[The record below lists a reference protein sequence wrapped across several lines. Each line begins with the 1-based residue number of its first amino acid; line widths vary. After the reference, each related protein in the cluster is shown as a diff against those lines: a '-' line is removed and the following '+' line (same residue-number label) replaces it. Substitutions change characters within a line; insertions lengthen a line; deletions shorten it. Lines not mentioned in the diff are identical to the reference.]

1 MATRTSNSQQQAFV
15 AGGVFLAL
23 VMVIAS
29 QSVAQHQRQD
39 PSRQIAAA
47 GPQLTPCPTATGL
60 LTMPEISSGNT
71 GRLKATLRLTGG
83 LRTIWNSS
91 TPPGTSPANTR
102 CATQLLRYFSGHTG
116 LQPGPDDPAFAK
128 GDLLPGPTLRAKLGD
143 WVEIAFLN
151 QVDPQKFANSLDRG
165 DSAAPANGAM
175 HHAGAANPAATVDP
189 LAGCDV
195 VFASKNRTS
204 KRQNTGD
211 VFPNC
216 FHGSSTTNVHFH
228 GTHTTPDTTGDNVLL
243 FVRPV
248 LRKKG
253 VIFQPTDQTVSQ
265 SFGEFFTQCEKTGY
279 PHLWTQM
286 PASWQ
291 KAQFDA
297 ITWYDQNAPYKG
309 VPKALPTPMHLWPVN
324 KSEIAQK
331 LWPQYQIGA
340 TPYCFPLPAYDPA
353 KVRMGQS
360 PGTHWYHAHKHGS
373 TALNVAN
380 GMVGAF
386 IIEGKYDTDLRG
398 YYASN
403 PAWNFQERVLMIQQ
417 LTPTLRKG
425 DPTAQGP
432 GSPGVPVL
440 SVNGRRS
447 PVITMRPNQVQI
459 FRFINGAERDAAL
472 FKYFVPEPSPTL
484 PGPQQPCSRPSTA
497 PCVHWNQTAQDGVQ
511 FVAANYDPGNDTGH
525 GYQGKRQDEQL
536 YLAPANRAD
545 MLMQAPS
552 TPGRYDLL
560 VQAGVCRNPSC
571 GGTAQ
576 TEVLLTVS
584 VEGTAIAP
592 AMPFVPVDKFPALP
606 PFLNDIPASDVHHY
620 RELVF
625 QDNNGLR
632 INGQQFNDHVINQT
646 MQLNAVEEWT
656 VANLDP
662 DKEHPFHIH
671 INPFQI
677 VEVFEPQGA
686 DAKPGGKCPADPTK
700 PATWKPCTDQ
710 TKNFEWWD
718 TFGIPGSRTDT
729 LPASVCTTQAQ
740 CPATIKNSPYLA
752 CANGSCSVT
761 IPGHFKLRTRFVDF
775 TGQYVLHCH
784 ILTHEDRGMMELIQ
798 VVSGYSPYTHH

>member
-1 MATRTSNSQQQAFV
+1 MATRERNHAFL
-15 AGGVFLAL
+15 ASGVFLTL

-29 QSVAQHQRQD
+29 QGLAQHQQ
-39 PSRQIAAA
+39 PAPGRQIAAA

-60 LTMPEISSGNT
+60 LTVPEISSGTT
-71 GRLKATLRLTGG
+71 GRLKATLRLTDG

-91 TPPGTSPANTR
+91 TPPGTAAANTR
-102 CATQLLRYFSGHTG
+102 CATQFLRYFTGHTG

-128 GDLLPGPTLRAKLGD
+128 GDMLPGPTLRAKLGD

-151 QVDPQKFANSLDRG
+151 QVNTQHFGTSLDRG
-165 DSAAPANGAM
+165 DTAEPANGAV
-175 HHAGAANPAATVDP
+175 HHTGPSPASTFDP

-195 VFASKNRTS
+195 VINSSGRTS
-204 KRQNTGD
+204 SRTNTDD

-228 GTHTTPDTTGDNVLL
+228 GTHTTPNTTGDNVLL
-243 FVRPV
+243 FVRPAI
-248 LRKKG
+248 RDPKG
-253 VIFQPTDQTVSQ
+253 AIIQPPDSAVNHA
-265 SFGEFFTQCEKTGY
+265 FGDFFTQCEKSGY
-279 PHLWTQM
+279 PNLWTQM
-286 PASWQ
+286 PPSVQ

-297 ITWYDQNAPYKG
+297 IAWYDQNAPYKG

-324 KSEIAQK
+324 KGEIAQG
-331 LWPQYQIGA
+331 LWPQYQIGF
-340 TPYCFPLPAYDPA
+340 TPYCYPLPKYDPA
-353 KVRMGQS
+353 KVKMGQA

-386 IIEGKYDTDLRG
+386 IIEGPYDDALRG
-398 YYASN
+398 YYKSS
-403 PAWNFQERVLMIQQ
+403 PTWSFQERVLVIQQ
-417 LTPTLRKG
+417 LTPALRKG

-432 GSPGVPVL
+432 GSAGVPVL

-447 PVITMRPNQVQI
+447 PVITMRPNQMQI
-459 FRFINGAERDAAL
+459 FRFVNAAERDAAL
-472 FKYFVPEPSPTL
+472 FKYFVPQPSPTL

-511 FVAANYDPGNDTGH
+511 FVAANYDPGNNSGQ
-525 GYQGKRQDEQL
+525 GYQGKRQDGQL

-545 MLMQAPS
+545 LLVQAPS
-552 TPGRYDLL
+552 APGRYDLI
-560 VQAGVCRNPSC
+560 VQAGVCRNPAC

-592 AMPFVPVDKFPALP
+592 AMPFVPVEKFPVLP
-606 PFLNDIPASDVHHY
+606 TFLNDIPASDVHHY
-620 RELVF
+620 RDLVF
-625 QDNNGLR
+625 EDKSGLR

-656 VANLDP
+656 ISNLDAS
-662 DKEHPFHIH
+662 KEHPFHIH

-677 VEVFEPQGA
+677 VEVFQPQGA

-700 PATWKPCTDQ
+700 PATWKPCSNQ

-718 TFGIPGSRTDT
+718 TFAIPGSRTDT

-740 CPATIKNSPYLA
+740 CPDTIKDNPNLS
-752 CANGSCSVT
+752 CSSGSCSVT
-761 IPGHFKLRTRFVDF
+761 IPGHFKLRTKFVDF